1 MSHASQDTS
10 SRDSH
15 MTIAGRLSVLIPI
28 SERHDDLGALHD
40 EYRNALLAARQDIEF
55 IYILDGPKPEAL
67 AQLRALRERGEQI
80 LILQLGK
87 WFGEAAAISAGYNV
101 AKGDWILILPSY
113 YQVEPASI
121 PRLLEAREGQHMVV
135 ARRHP
140 RTGSA
145 WNRTLGRVFNSLVRL
160 ITGTRFSDLGCG
172 VRLVQRIVLEEI
184 SIYGDQHRFLPV
196 IAEMRGFSVAE
207 VSLTQ
212 SPKDFVHRKY
222 SPGVF
227 VRRILDLVS
236 VFFLARFTKKPL
248 RFFGLIGSS
257 VTFVGGL
264 WMAIMVIQRL
274 FLDQPLAERPA
285 LILAALLLTL
295 GVQIFTLGLVGEI
308 IIFTHARDIR
318 EYAVEEI
325 V

>member
-1 MSHASQDTS
+1 MSHAIQDDLSPASLT
-10 SRDSH
+10 
-15 MTIAGRLSVLIPI
+15 TIAGLLSVVVPV
-28 SERHDDLGALHD
+28 SERHDDLGTLHD
-40 EYRNALLAARQDIEF
+40 EYRNSLLPVQQDLEF
-55 IYILDGPKPEAL
+55 IYVLDGPKPEAL
-67 AQLRALRERGEQI
+67 LQLRALRERGEKL

-87 WFGEAAAISAGYNV
+87 WFGEAAAITAGYNV

-121 PRLLEAREGQHMVV
+121 PRLLEARNSQHMVV

-145 WNRTLGRVFNSLVRL
+145 WNRTLGRAFNSLVRL
-160 ITGTRFSDLGCG
+160 ITGTELSDLGCG
-172 VRLVQRIVLEEI
+172 ARLVQRIVLDEV

-207 VSLTQ
+207 VPLAQ
-212 SPKDFVHRKY
+212 SPRDFVHRKHR
-222 SPGVF
+222 PGVF
-227 VRRILDLVS
+227 IRRILDLVS

-257 VTFVGGL
+257 VTLVGGL
-264 WMAIMVIQRL
+264 WMAIMVFQRL

-285 LILAALLLTL
+285 LILAALLVTL